1 MDDSKAAAFHARLK
15 GRFRGMLQWQQ
26 LDELWKR
33 VKSGQWYFYQVGE
46 TLPDKP
52 LRGDEL
58 ARRIDALDALLR
70 QEHDYHYCGIV
81 YADDEEQ
88 PSLIKIYDPNNMGSS
103 CSRSTTPS
111 PPGWILSISPPET
124 IEAHAPAPGNRKRW
138 WQLFS
143 H

>member
-1 MDDSKAAAFHARLK
+1 MDNRRKASFHARLN

-26 LDELWKR
+26 LDDLWKR
-33 VKSGQWYFYQVGE
+33 VKRGQWYFYQVGE
-46 TLPDKP
+46 TLPDNP
-52 LRGDEL
+52 LSGDDL
-58 ARRIDALDALLR
+58 ARRIDALDTLLR

-88 PSLIKIYDPNNMGSS
+88 PSLIKVYDPNGMGSS
-103 CSRSTTPS
+103 CSRRTPAT
-111 PPGWILSISPPET
+111 PPGWILSILPPDA
-124 IEAHAPAPGNRKRW
+124 IEAQATVPGNRKRW